1 MLNPTVTEADQNQQL
16 EQKLIIFLRIILN
29 TEKDAEDIK
38 VTLAE
43 NTRFDVSE
51 AFRTIDANSKG
62 YLTASDIFRFM
73 CKNGYSLS
81 MKFCDLWIS
90 IYSSGN
96 DKLSHQ
102 KFLEF
107 LVPRYNKS
115 QAMQLI
121 MRKLQITEYKLS
133 FYLEDFV
140 AKLIYLEVDYLK
152 VIEIEKMGM
161 AQSVK
166 WKFNTIFKI
175 IAGNQSYID
184 KRSLDQLLNK
194 FEIQSLSPLDYSMFL
209 NRFVRKDNQIIQ
221 RDDFSDAMF
230 PSRELMLEFQQ
241 QKDGFNDYVL
251 NQNQQLDQLIGVDKI
266 VDKEDF
272 LFKPEDHKMQTQ
284 TFRKELESIDNRIQ
298 IQKPQELPKLSSNRY
313 FSNEKSKLIQ
323 QKAQVKSK
331 KYQSP
336 YEYANQFRVNDDLLQ
351 EYEMPQNYSQL
362 TVSQGNVSS
371 YVQNN
376 QLIKIE
382 EQSNYSNFGQ
392 QPKRVQYFNSR
403 L

>member
-1 MLNPTVTEADQNQQL
+1 MLNPTVTEADQNQIY
-16 EQKLIIFLRIILN
+16 EQKFIIFLRIILN

-51 AFRTIDANSKG
+51 AFRTIDTNSKG

-81 MKFCDLWIS
+81 IKFCDLWIS

-107 LVPRYNKS
+107 IVPKYNKD
-115 QAMQLI
+115 QAMKLI

-140 AKLIYLEVDYLK
+140 AKLIYLEIDYLK
-152 VIEIEKMGM
+152 VIEIEKMGI
-161 AQSVK
+161 AQSIK

-175 IAGNQSYID
+175 IVGNQLFID

-194 FEIQSLSPLDYSMFL
+194 FEIQSLSQLDYLMFL
-209 NRFVRKDNQIIQ
+209 NRFIRNDRQVIQ

-241 QKDGFNDYVL
+241 QKDGFDDYVL
-251 NQNQQLDQLIGVDKI
+251 NQNQQLDQLIGIDKI
-266 VDKEDF
+266 VDKDDF
-272 LFKPEDHKMQTQ
+272 VFKPEDHKMQTQ
-284 TFRKELESIDNRIQ
+284 TFRKEVESFQDQKIQ
-298 IQKPQELPKLSSNRY
+298 IQQPQELSKLSSNRY
-313 FSNEKSKLIQ
+313 FANEKSKLIQ

-336 YEYANQFRVNDDLLQ
+336 YEYANQFRVKDDLLQ
-351 EYEMPQNYSQL
+351 EFEMPQNYSQL

-376 QLIKIE
+376 QQFKI
-382 EQSNYSNFGQ
+382 EQSNYSNFRQ
-392 QPKRVQYFNSR
+392 QPKRIQYFNSR

>member
-1 MLNPTVTEADQNQQL
+1 MLNPTVTEADQNQIY
-16 EQKLIIFLRIILN
+16 EQKFIIFLRIILN

-51 AFRTIDANSKG
+51 AFRTIDTNSKG

-81 MKFCDLWIS
+81 IKFCDLWIS

-107 LVPRYNKS
+107 IVPKYNKD
-115 QAMQLI
+115 QAMKLI

-140 AKLIYLEVDYLK
+140 AKLIYLEIDYLK
-152 VIEIEKMGM
+152 VIEIEKMGI
-161 AQSVK
+161 AQQVK

-175 IAGNQSYID
+175 IAGNQLFID

-194 FEIQSLSPLDYSMFL
+194 FEIQSLSQLDYLMFL
-209 NRFVRKDNQIIQ
+209 NRFIRNDRQVIQ

-241 QKDGFNDYVL
+241 QKDGFDDYVL
-251 NQNQQLDQLIGVDKI
+251 NQNQQLDQLIGIDKI
-266 VDKEDF
+266 VDKDDF
-272 LFKPEDHKMQTQ
+272 VFKPEDHKMQTQ
-284 TFRKELESIDNRIQ
+284 TFRKEVEYSQDQKIQ
-298 IQKPQELPKLSSNRY
+298 IQQPQELSKLSSNRY
-313 FSNEKSKLIQ
+313 FANEKSKLIQ
-323 QKAQVKSK
+323 QKVQVKSK

-336 YEYANQFRVNDDLLQ
+336 YEYANQFRVKDDLLQ
-351 EYEMPQNYSQL
+351 EFEMPQNYSQL

-376 QLIKIE
+376 QQFKI
-382 EQSNYSNFGQ
+382 EQSNYSNFRQ
-392 QPKRVQYFNSR
+392 QPKNIQYFNSR